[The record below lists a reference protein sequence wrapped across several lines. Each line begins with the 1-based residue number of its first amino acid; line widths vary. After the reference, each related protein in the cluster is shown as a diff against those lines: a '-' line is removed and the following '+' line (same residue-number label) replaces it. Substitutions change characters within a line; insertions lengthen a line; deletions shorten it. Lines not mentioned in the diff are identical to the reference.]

1 MYFPVRAL
9 QVDGGSEFAADF
21 EQACRHRHL
30 RLFALPPHSPKLNGT
45 VERAPR
51 TYTEE
56 FYEVTPC
63 SCQVTPLSQE
73 PPIQNSSR
81 TPRAFAKPSHT
92 RLHRS
97 SSFNG
102 KSEKCYYSPG
112 QVQLV
117 ARDSPLG

>member
-1 MYFPVRAL
+1 MSSLVEISAESFRSGLESMYFPVRAL

-73 PPIQNSSR
+73 PPRPELI
-81 TPRAFAKPSHT
+81 
-92 RLHRS
+92 
-97 SSFNG
+97 
-102 KSEKCYYSPG
+102 
-112 QVQLV
+112 
-117 ARDSPLG
+117 